1 MSGKGYAMTEKKSI
15 VLRANP
21 KRDIDFQ
28 LTKKVYAML
37 EKEGFSVCVCPT
49 EREDALPPELKTAEL
64 ANAAENAA
72 LIVSLGGDGT
82 ILRTARAVTHASVP
96 ILGVN
101 LGHKGFLAELAPG
114 DTDLILKAAK
124 GGFSPVS
131 RMMLDVSLVRDGE
144 TVYSDS
150 ALNEAVVCGTAATI
164 QITAYGDGSKI
175 IDYKGDGIILAT
187 PTGST
192 AYSLSAGGSLV
203 EPTAENIL
211 VTPICA
217 HDISARPFVLAPD
230 RLVTVKADGRGK
242 RPIWLSV
249 DGGELIPI
257 KAGDELRV
265 QKSKNRAV
273 TAHVSSKSF
282 YDIAFEKLGEKL

>member
-1 MSGKGYAMTEKKSI
+1 MSDQGRI
-15 VLRANP
+15 ILRANP
-21 KRDIDFQ
+21 KRDRNFENTVRISELLQ
-28 LTKKVYAML
+28 KA
-37 EKEGFSVCVCPT
+37 GFSVCICPT
-49 EREDALPPELKTAEL
+49 ERGDELPPQLESLPLEE
-64 ANAAENAA
+64 AAPGAR
-72 LIVSLGGDGT
+72 LVICFGGDGT
-82 ILRTARAVTHASVP
+82 ILRTARAVMASPVP

-101 LGHKGFLAELAPG
+101 LGHKGFLAELTPE
-114 DTDLILKAAK
+114 DTGLILKAAR
-124 GGFSPVS
+124 GEFTPVS
-131 RMMLDVSLVRDGE
+131 RMMLDVSLFRAGCC
-144 TVYSDS
+144 VYADT

-217 HDISARPFVLAPD
+217 HDIAARPFILAPD
-230 RLVTVKADGRGK
+230 RLVTVTADGRGK

-249 DGGELIPI
+249 DGGELIPVQS
-257 KAGDELRV
+257 GDELRV
-265 QKSKNRAV
+265 KKSKNRAV
-273 TAHVSSKSF
+273 MAHVSQKSF
-282 YDIAFEKLGEKL
+282 YDIAFEKLGERSDGT

>member
-1 MSGKGYAMTEKKSI
+1 MTEKKLI
-15 VLRANP
+15 VLRTNP
-21 KRDIDFQ
+21 KRDTDFA
-28 LTKKVYAML
+28 LTKRIYAML
-37 EKEGFSVCVCPT
+37 EKEGCPVCVCPT
-49 EREDALPPELKTAEL
+49 EWGGVLPPEMKANELSEVAEQ
-64 ANAAENAA
+64 AR

-82 ILRTARAVTHASVP
+82 ILRTARAVMHTPVP

-101 LGHKGFLAELAPG
+101 LGHKGFLAELSPE
-114 DTDLILKAAK
+114 DTGLILKAAH
-124 GGFSPVS
+124 GGFLPVS
-131 RMMLDVSLVRDGE
+131 RMMLDVSLVRNGE
-144 TVYSDS
+144 TVYADS
-150 ALNEAVVCGTAATI
+150 ALNETVVCGTAATI
-164 QITAYGDGSKI
+164 GITAYGDGSKI

-230 RLVTVKADGRGK
+230 RLVTVRADGRGK

-249 DGGELIPI
+249 DGGELISFG
-257 KAGDELRV
+257 AEDELRV
-265 QKSKNRAV
+265 SKSKNYAV

-282 YDIAFEKLGEKL
+282 YDIAYEKLGERI

>member
-1 MSGKGYAMTEKKSI
+1 MTEKSLI
-15 VLRANP
+15 LLRANP
-21 KRDIDFQ
+21 RRDTNFENTARIYE
-28 LTKKVYAML
+28 LL
-37 EKEGFSVCVCPT
+37 ERAGFRVCVCPT
-49 EREDALPPELKTAEL
+49 EREDELPLKLRTAPIEESARSARL
-64 ANAAENAA
+64 V
-72 LIVSLGGDGT
+72 ICLGGDGT
-82 ILRTARAVTHASVP
+82 ILRTVRALMREPVP

-101 LGHKGFLAELAPG
+101 LGHKGFLAELEPE
-114 DTDLILKAAK
+114 DTELILKAAR
-124 GGFSPVS
+124 GEYTPVS
-131 RMMLDVSLVRDGE
+131 RMMLDVELFRDDE
-144 TVYSDS
+144 CVCADT

-164 QITAYGDGSKI
+164 RIAAFGDGSRI

-257 KAGDELRV
+257 QPGDELRAR
-265 QKSKNRAV
+265 KSQNRAIM
-273 TAHVSSKSF
+273 AHVSGKSF
-282 YDIAFEKLGEKL
+282 YDIAFEKLGEKS

>member
-1 MSGKGYAMTEKKSI
+1 MTEKSLI
-15 VLRANP
+15 LLRANP
-21 KRDIDFQ
+21 KRDADFEN
-28 LTKKVYAML
+28 TARIYALL
-37 EKEGFSVCVCPT
+37 EKEGLHACVCPT
-49 EREDALPPELKTAEL
+49 ERGDELPPSLK
-64 ANAAENAA
+64 AAPLSESAGEA
-72 LIVSLGGDGT
+72 RLVICLGGDGT
-82 ILRTARAVTHASVP
+82 ILRTARALMRKPVP

-101 LGHKGFLAELAPG
+101 LGHKGFLAELEPE
-114 DTDLILKAAK
+114 DTDLILKAAR
-124 GGFSPVS
+124 GEFTPVS
-131 RMMLDVSLVRDGE
+131 RMMLDVELFRDGVCVCAD
-144 TVYSDS
+144 T

-164 QITAYGDGSKI
+164 QISAFGDGSKI

-217 HDISARPFVLAPD
+217 HNISARPFILAPD
-230 RLVTVKADGRGK
+230 RLVTVRADGRGK

-257 KAGDELRV
+257 QPGDELRAR
-265 QKSKNRAV
+265 KSQNRAV
-273 TAHVSSKSF
+273 MAHVSQKSF
-282 YDIAFEKLGEKL
+282 YDIAFEKLSEKS